1 MKTAAIICEF
11 NPFHNGHAY
20 LMKTLREKYDV
31 DRIIAIMSGNYV
43 QRGEPAIFD
52 KHLRAES
59 ALIGDSDKGYAD
71 LVLEIPTLF
80 SSASAREFARAG
92 VITAVNTGIVDI
104 LAFGVEENVSLSDII
119 AQAELSDRL
128 EADPKAQLKIKE
140 LIGQGLSYPE
150 AVSRYIEAVMHKS
163 KHRTLASQDVVGD
176 ESSACNA
183 ESLKFMQ
190 DSEAGGSES
199 LMSEQDSEAAS
210 ASAGSMYAAN
220 NILAVEYIKALS
232 CFDTG
237 HRIQPLAIQRVGDGF
252 NAEEAK
258 DEKYCS
264 ATAIRAELAKHSVYG
279 SKLDT
284 ENASERDKEKSLS
297 GSREVK
303 TEGDKERPASIEAGR
318 SELDGFLDNYAP
330 NIRELI
336 LRNKARPVGPDILS
350 DLLNKEL
357 LTAKYR
363 GGELERCL
371 DVSKEI
377 ADRLIKRADIP
388 LSFTERIRDTK
399 TRQYTYTR
407 ISRSLLHIVLG
418 ITDTEMETAKAD
430 GYIKY
435 LRILGF
441 RRDSSELMKEL
452 KNNARLPIVTKI
464 ADNKELMKDEIYYSG
479 GYYALTGAKSEYERS
494 PVIVD

>member
-20 LMKTLREKYDV
+20 LMKTLREKYAV

-43 QRGEPAIFD
+43 QRGEPAVFD
-52 KHLRAES
+52 KYLRAES
-59 ALIGDSDKGYAD
+59 ALIGDRDSGYAD
-71 LVLEIPTLF
+71 LVIELPTLF

-128 EADPKAQLKIKE
+128 EADPEAQLKIKE

-150 AVSRYIEAVMHKS
+150 AVSRYIEAVTRKLE
-163 KHRTLASQDVVGD
+163 HRTLVSQDAACD

-183 ESLKFMQ
+183 ESLKLVQ
-190 DSEAGGSES
+190 DSEAGGAEKLKSV
-199 LMSEQDSEAAS
+199 QYSEAES
-210 ASAGSMYAAN
+210 VSAGSMYAAN
-220 NILAVEYIKALS
+220 NILAVEYIKALNS
-232 CFDTG
+232 FDTG
-237 HRIQPLAIQRVGDGF
+237 HKIQPIAIQRVGDGF

-279 SKLDT
+279 SKPNT

-297 GSREVK
+297 GSRKVK
-303 TEGDKERPASIEAGR
+303 TEEDTERTASIEAGR
-318 SELDGFLDNYAP
+318 SELNGFLDNYAP
-330 NIRELI
+330 NIGELI
-336 LRNKARPVGPDILS
+336 LKYAAKPVEPDILS

-363 GGELERCL
+363 GEELERCL

-377 ADRLIKRADIP
+377 ADRLIKRADVP
-388 LSFTERIRDTK
+388 LGFTERIRDTK

-407 ISRSLLHIVLG
+407 ISRSLLHIALG
-418 ITDTEMETAKAD
+418 IGDAEMENAKAD

-441 RRDSSELMKEL
+441 RRESSELMKEL

-479 GYYALTGAKSEYERS
+479 IYYALTGAKSEYERS

>member
-59 ALIGDSDKGYAD
+59 ALIGDRDSGYAD
-71 LVLEIPTLF
+71 LVVELPTLF

-92 VITAVNTGIVDI
+92 VIIAVNTGIVDI

-150 AVSRYIEAVMHKS
+150 AVSRYIETVMHKS
-163 KHRTLASQDVVGD
+163 EQRTL
-176 ESSACNA
+176 
-183 ESLKFMQ
+183 
-190 DSEAGGSES
+190 
-199 LMSEQDSEAAS
+199 
-210 ASAGSMYAAN
+210 MYAAN

-252 NAEEAK
+252 NAKEAR

-264 ATAIRAELAKHSVYG
+264 ATAIRAELAKYSVYG
-279 SKLDT
+279 SKFDT

-297 GSREVK
+297 SSRKLK
-303 TEGDKERPASIEAGR
+303 TEEDTERPASIEAGR

-330 NIRELI
+330 NIGELI
-336 LRNKARPVGPDILS
+336 LKYAAKPVEPDILS

-388 LSFTERIRDTK
+388 LSFTERVRDTK

-418 ITDTEMETAKAD
+418 ITDAEMETAKAD

-479 GYYALTGAKSEYERS
+479 IYYALTGAKSEYERS

>member
-31 DRIIAIMSGNYV
+31 DSIIAIMSGNYV
-43 QRGEPAIFD
+43 QRGEPAVFD
-52 KHLRAES
+52 KYLRAES
-59 ALIGDSDKGYAD
+59 ALIGDRDSGYAD
-71 LVLEIPTLF
+71 LVVELPTLF

-92 VITAVNTGIVDI
+92 VITAVNTGFVDI

-128 EADPKAQLKIKE
+128 EVDPEAQLKIKE
-140 LIGQGLSYPE
+140 LIVQGLSYPE
-150 AVSRYIEAVMHKS
+150 AVSRYIEAVMRK
-163 KHRTLASQDVVGD
+163 
-176 ESSACNA
+176 
-183 ESLKFMQ
+183 
-190 DSEAGGSES
+190 
-199 LMSEQDSEAAS
+199 SEQR
-210 ASAGSMYAAN
+210 SMYAAN
-220 NILAVEYIKALS
+220 NILAVEYIKALNS
-232 CFDTG
+232 FDTG
-237 HRIQPLAIQRVGDGF
+237 HKIQPIAVQRVGDGF

-258 DEKYCS
+258 DEKFCS
-264 ATAIRAELAKHSVYG
+264 ATAIRAELAKYSVYG
-279 SKLDT
+279 SKPNT
-284 ENASERDKEKSLS
+284 ENASEVDKEESLF
-297 GSREVK
+297 GSRKVK
-303 TEGDKERPASIEAGR
+303 TEEDTERTASIESGR
-318 SELDGFLDNYAP
+318 SELNGFLDNYAP
-330 NIRELI
+330 NIGELI
-336 LRNKARPVGPDILS
+336 LKYDVKPVKPDILS

-363 GGELERCL
+363 GEELERCL

-377 ADRLIKRADIP
+377 ADRLIKRADVP
-388 LSFTERIRDTK
+388 LGFTERIRDTK

-418 ITDTEMETAKAD
+418 ITDADMETAKAD

-479 GYYALTGAKSEYERS
+479 IYYALTGAKSEYERS

>member
-31 DRIIAIMSGNYV
+31 DRIIAIMSGNFV
-43 QRGEPAIFD
+43 QRGEPAVFD

-59 ALIGDSDKGYAD
+59 ALIGDRDSGYAD
-71 LVLEIPTLF
+71 LVLELPTLF

-92 VITAVNTGIVDI
+92 VITAINTGIVDI

-128 EADPKAQLKIKE
+128 ETDPEAQLKIKE
-140 LIGQGLSYPE
+140 LIGQGFSYPE

-163 KHRTLASQDVVGD
+163 EHRTLASQDAAHG
-176 ESSACNA
+176 EGSACNA

-190 DSEAGGSES
+190 NSEVVSV
-199 LMSEQDSEAAS
+199 
-210 ASAGSMYAAN
+210 SAGSMYAAN
-220 NILAVEYIKALS
+220 NILAVEYIKALNS
-232 CFDTG
+232 FDTE
-237 HRIQPLAIQRVGDGF
+237 HKIQPLAIQRVGDGF
-252 NAEEAK
+252 NAAEAK

-279 SKLDT
+279 SKLYT
-284 ENASERDKEKSLS
+284 ENASERDKEKSLY
-297 GSREVK
+297 GSRKVK
-303 TEGDKERPASIEAGR
+303 TEVDAERPASIEAGR
-318 SELDGFLDNYAP
+318 SELNGFLDNYAP
-330 NIRELI
+330 NIGELI
-336 LRNKARPVGPDILS
+336 LKYEAKPVKPDILS

-388 LSFTERIRDTK
+388 LGFTERIRDTK

-407 ISRSLLHIVLG
+407 ISRSLLHIALG
-418 ITDTEMETAKAD
+418 ITDAEMENAKAD

-479 GYYALTGAKSEYERS
+479 IYYALTGAKSEYERS
-494 PVIVD
+494 PIIVD

>member
-1 MKTAAIICEF
+1 
-11 NPFHNGHAY
+11 
-20 LMKTLREKYDV
+20 
-31 DRIIAIMSGNYV
+31 
-43 QRGEPAIFD
+43 
-52 KHLRAES
+52 
-59 ALIGDSDKGYAD
+59 
-71 LVLEIPTLF
+71 
-80 SSASAREFARAG
+80 
-92 VITAVNTGIVDI
+92 
-104 LAFGVEENVSLSDII
+104 
-119 AQAELSDRL
+119 
-128 EADPKAQLKIKE
+128 
-140 LIGQGLSYPE
+140 
-150 AVSRYIEAVMHKS
+150 RYIEAMMHKS
-163 KHRTLASQDVVGD
+163 KQRTLISPYAVGD

-190 DSEAGGSES
+190 DSEAGGAEKLKSV
-199 LMSEQDSEAAS
+199 QYSEAES
-210 ASAGSMYAAN
+210 VSAGSMYAAN
-220 NILAVEYIKALS
+220 NILAVEYIKALNS
-232 CFDTG
+232 FDTG
-237 HRIQPLAIQRVGDGF
+237 HKIQPIAIQRVGDGF

-279 SKLDT
+279 SKLNT
-284 ENASERDKEKSLS
+284 ENASERDKDKSLYDT
-297 GSREVK
+297 RKVK
-303 TEGDKERPASIEAGR
+303 TEVYTERTASIEAGR
-318 SELDGFLDNYAP
+318 SELNGFLDNYAP
-330 NIRELI
+330 NIGELI
-336 LRNKARPVGPDILS
+336 LKYAVKPVEPDILS

-377 ADRLIKRADIP
+377 ADRLIKRADVP
-388 LSFTERIRDTK
+388 LGFTERIRDTK

-418 ITDTEMETAKAD
+418 ITDADMETAKAD

-441 RRDSSELMKEL
+441 RRESSELMKEL

-479 GYYALTGAKSEYERS
+479 IYYALTGAKSEYERS